1 MENRMNYTRM
11 ISSYSSNRPSS
22 TVCVPCTRTYNER
35 NSNRIIKLSG
45 SIRLVPPRPHK
56 VSPKLRPQGVK
67 MKKLFFSSNFFISF
81 HTVKY
86 IIKSLFVKKIMLLH
100 GGHPSGICF
109 KLLFY
114 RQYFHTQNMYIK

>member
-1 MENRMNYTRM
+1 MNKRM
-11 ISSYSSNRPSS
+11 ISSNSSNRPSS

-67 MKKLFFSSNFFISF
+67 MKKLFFFFELFISF

-86 IIKSLFVKKIMLLH
+86 IIKSQFVKEITVCFY